1 MPVQNKG
8 SIRTFHFR
16 ITSQI
21 VFTLIAILG
30 IFGIGMTG
38 FIYPFFFCP
47 ASPGACAGCPI
58 WVIEH
63 GTIEIASGMTNGYL
77 MIAYLI
83 GMFLLIGSLFGRSF
97 CGWAC
102 PVGSLQDLFSY
113 LNRRLKD
120 TKILLTVTGI
130 SFALLLIGTVV
141 PTILADA
148 GIDIQS
154 YMFVGYIGTLGTF
167 VLALCGMIFIKRTP
181 GLMTPIILVAIGSVP
196 WIIAI
201 VLKALEISSQFSSIE
216 LMGLFGLMF
225 QIIGLV
231 GILRSILKDK
241 IRPQGRMK
249 GLDRWARLTKVGLLI
264 LIAPTSWFF
273 DTLLFTDFDP
283 IGGITATIP
292 ELMLNP
298 GGWSG
303 NDFFWYKA
311 VFVAGVVVLVSL
323 IDRGWC
329 RYLCPIGAMY
339 GPTNKISLTDIDF
352 RKEDCIHCQLCIK
365 TCPMGI
371 NPKEAKRDPECI
383 RCGRCAEVCPTKAQN
398 WVLINSSLKGVL
410 KK

>member
-1 MPVQNKG
+1 MAVKK
-8 SIRTFHFR
+8 SKIRTFHFR

-21 VFTLIAILG
+21 IFSLVAILG

-63 GTIEIASGMTNGYL
+63 GTIEIASGMRSGYL

-83 GMFLLIGSLFGRSF
+83 GMFLLIGALFGRSF

-102 PVGSLQDLFSY
+102 PVGTLQDLFSF
-113 LNRRLKD
+113 LNKHLKK
-120 TKILLTVTGI
+120 TKTLITVTAV
-130 SFALLLIGTVV
+130 SFALLLFGAVV
-141 PTILADA
+141 PSILADA
-148 GIDIQS
+148 EVDLQY
-154 YMFVGYIGTLGTF
+154 YMFIGYIGALGTF
-167 VLALCGMIFIKRTP
+167 VLALCGMIFIRRTEK
-181 GLMTPIILVAIGSVP
+181 LLTPMIIVAVGSIP
-196 WIIAI
+196 WVLAI
-201 VLKALEISSQFSSIE
+201 VLRAFDVNSPFASIE

-231 GILRSILKDK
+231 GIFRYILKGK
-241 IRPQGRMK
+241 LKPK
-249 GLDRWARLTKVGLLI
+249 GKMRGIDRWARLIKVGLLI

-273 DTLLFTDFDP
+273 DTLFFTDFDP

-292 ELMLNP
+292 ELLLNP
-298 GGWSG
+298 TGWSG

-311 VFVAGVVVLVSL
+311 VFVAGVIVLITL

-339 GPTNKISLTDIDF
+339 GPTNKISLTDIEF
-352 RKEDCIHCQLCIK
+352 VKEECVHCQMCIK
-365 TCPMGI
+365 ACPMGI

-383 RCGRCAEVCPTKAQN
+383 RCGRCAEVCPTKAQK
-398 WVLINSSLKGVL
+398 WVLFNSTIKGVF
-410 KK
+410 KR

>member
-1 MPVQNKG
+1 MAVKK
-8 SIRTFHFR
+8 SKIRTFHFR

-21 VFTLIAILG
+21 VFTLVAILG

-63 GTIEIASGMTNGYL
+63 GTIEIASGMRSGHL

-83 GMFLLIGSLFGRSF
+83 GMFLVIGALFGRSF

-102 PVGSLQDLFSY
+102 PVGTLQDLFSF
-113 LNRRLKD
+113 LNKQLKK
-120 TKILLTVTGI
+120 TKTLIGVSAIAFG
-130 SFALLLIGTVV
+130 LLLIGTVV
-141 PTILADA
+141 PSILGEA
-148 GIDIQS
+148 GIDLQY
-154 YMFVGYIGTLGTF
+154 YMFIGYIGSLGSF
-167 VLALCGMIFIKRTP
+167 VLALCGMIFIRKTDI
-181 GLMTPIILVAIGSVP
+181 LVTPIIIVAAGSVP
-196 WIIAI
+196 WLLAIILRTLDIDSPFA
-201 VLKALEISSQFSSIE
+201 SIE

-225 QIIGLV
+225 QVIGLV
-231 GILRSILKDK
+231 GIFRYILRDRVKPMK
-241 IRPQGRMK
+241 NMK
-249 GLDRWARLTKVGLLI
+249 GIDRWARLTKVGLLA

-273 DTLLFTDFDP
+273 DTLFFTDFDP

-298 GGWSG
+298 SGWSG

-311 VFVAGVVVLVSL
+311 VFVAGVIVLVTL

-339 GPTNKISLTDIDF
+339 GPANKISMTDIDF
-352 RKEDCIHCQLCIK
+352 RKKECIHCQLCIK
-365 TCPMGI
+365 ACPMGI

-383 RCGRCAEVCPTKAQN
+383 RCGRCAEVCPTKAQK
-398 WVLINSSLKGVL
+398 WVLFNSGLRKVVSR
-410 KK
+410 